1 MLAPI
6 APTDDVAAALLNKEY
21 GAHKYLEANGLR
33 FHYVEAG
40 HPSSTSP
47 LVLFLHGFPEFWY
60 SWRHQLHFLGSH
72 GFHAVALDMRGYG
85 WTDKPD
91 GIAAYNLEM
100 LVQDVSAVIDCLG
113 YGPREDGTPGSG
125 CLLVGHDWGGLVAWA
140 AAHVLGPRRVRGL
153 CVMNCPHPTA
163 FMTQAGLSQFFKSWY
178 FYFFQVPF
186 LPETMLGAGEWTW
199 IGASFRGK
207 RMGLQRP
214 DARMTDTDLLVMK
227 HAFSQPGVARAA
239 VNYYRANMFRRKE
252 KTMEEALA
260 GRLPV
265 PVLVIWGQQDKALE
279 EILVDGTEKHVAH
292 GDKGGGEGGLRVVK
306 IPDASHWVQVDAPAE
321 VNDLLCR
328 FARQVRGE
336 GESQGGRKGGRD
348 GRPCL

>member
-1 MLAPI
+1 
-6 APTDDVAAALLNKEY
+6 
-21 GAHKYLEANGLR
+21 
-33 FHYVEAG
+33 
-40 HPSSTSP
+40 
-47 LVLFLHGFPEFWY
+47 
-60 SWRHQLHFLGSH
+60 
-72 GFHAVALDMRGYG
+72 
-85 WTDKPD
+85 
-91 GIAAYNLEM
+91 
-100 LVQDVSAVIDCLG
+100 
-113 YGPREDGTPGSG
+113 
-125 CLLVGHDWGGLVAWA
+125 
-140 AAHVLGPRRVRGL
+140 
-153 CVMNCPHPTA
+153 
-163 FMTQAGLSQFFKSWY
+163 
-178 FYFFQVPF
+178 
-186 LPETMLGAGEWTW
+186 
-199 IGASFRGK
+199 
-207 RMGLQRP
+207 
-214 DARMTDTDLLVMK
+214 
-227 HAFSQPGVARAA
+227 